1 MIGIVRFMAAMV
13 AALLPRQWRS
23 RWAWTSDASLR
34 GPTIFS
40 GMAETMV
47 SLGLIMFRYYA
58 FFEWRMGTITDPILK
73 KGGDASDQALGS
85 MAVAFGMGFTT
96 LVEFIFSP
104 LTLLLFYFSIE
115 GALRLFAALVTDEC
129 TGTMPLYLVGW
140 ALGRAGKARKERQ
153 LGPRV
158 PDYVQPCEGISYD
171 LVIASCR
178 PKPGWNRMITI
189 EYQDKLYEL
198 FEEKKGFPPRPYIYQ
213 LRLHPP
219 GKVVRGPHHYHPD
232 EALTEKEKAVLY
244 RQPAKQ
250 EEE

>member
-1 MIGIVRFMAAMV
+1 MISIMRFIAAMV

-34 GPTIFS
+34 GPTIVS
-40 GMAETMV
+40 GLAETMV

-58 FFEWRMGTITDPILK
+58 FFQWRLRTIAEPVLK

-96 LVEFIFSP
+96 LVEYVFSP

-115 GALRLFAALVTDEC
+115 GALRLLAALVTDEC

-140 ALGRAGKARKERQ
+140 AMGRAGKARKERQ

-158 PDYVQPCEGISYD
+158 PDEVQHCEGIS
-171 LVIASCR
+171 
-178 PKPGWNRMITI
+178 
-189 EYQDKLYEL
+189 
-198 FEEKKGFPPRPYIYQ
+198 
-213 LRLHPP
+213 
-219 GKVVRGPHHYHPD
+219 
-232 EALTEKEKAVLY
+232 
-244 RQPAKQ
+244 
-250 EEE
+250 